1 MIGQRDRPFGCIA
14 TVTVGWMRSRVALI
28 VALGFALT
36 APALAKEAV
45 GGSNPAVA
53 AAQNVDPAVASVYF
67 CGRVDAWT
75 EPTTTATPGIRR
87 HEQAGSITIAG
98 RVFPIAAGTQYQ
110 YPSLVVVGQPACLD
124 GWIDASG
131 ALVQYAAPTGL
142 PKCIGASKETIR
154 RYEPA
159 TATKA
164 GVIQLGSATN
174 SPPLTA
180 DSFLF
185 PIPAGTVLPAD
196 VLTWFYCF
204 GLALDA
210 TGRAI
215 VVSAT
220 YGGTATK
227 PQLPSTST
235 R

>member
-1 MIGQRDRPFGCIA
+1 
-14 TVTVGWMRSRVALI
+14 MRSRLVLVI
-28 VALGFALT
+28 ALGLALT
-36 APALAKEAV
+36 APALAVE
-45 GGSNPAVA
+45 
-53 AAQNVDPAVASVYF
+53 PAVASVYT
-67 CGRVDAWT
+67 CGRIDAWT
-75 EPTTTATPGIRR
+75 APTLTASPGVLR
-87 HEQAGSITIAG
+87 HEQRGSITIAG
-98 RVFPIAAGTQYQ
+98 RVFAIAAGTEYR
-110 YPSLVVVGQPACLD
+110 YPSPVVVGQPACLD
-124 GWIDASG
+124 GWLDASG
-131 ALVQYAAPTGL
+131 ALVQYSAPTGL
-142 PKCIGASKETIR
+142 PKCIGASKETIK

-164 GVIQLGSATN
+164 GILQLGSSTN

-210 TGRAI
+210 SGRAI

-220 YGGTATK
+220 YGGTATR
-227 PQLPSTST
+227 PPAAGAVRQLPSTST